1 MKTIYFRPGM
11 PISESGQEM
20 SRLYEWFG
28 EQNGIEIQ
36 MNDFTFTQI
45 LYRININPNNK
56 IMFFDEPMF
65 VYGYR
70 VQLVEDV
77 PDFYVNVFDFND
89 FWS

>member
-1 MKTIYFRPGM
+1 MRTIYFRPGM
-11 PISESGQEM
+11 PIVESGREI

-28 EQNGIEIQ
+28 EQNGIEIR

-45 LYRININPNNK
+45 LYRININPNDK

-77 PDFYVNVFDFND
+77 PDFYVNIFDFSD

>member
-1 MKTIYFRPGM
+1 
-11 PISESGQEM
+11 
-20 SRLYEWFG
+20 
-28 EQNGIEIQ
+28 

-45 LYRININPNNK
+45 LYRININPNDK

-77 PDFYVNVFDFND
+77 PDFYVNIFDFSD

>member
-1 MKTIYFRPGM
+1 MRTIYFRPGM
-11 PISESGQEM
+11 PIVESGREM
-20 SRLYEWFG
+20 SRLNEWFG
-28 EQNGIEIQ
+28 EQNGIEIR

-45 LYRININPNNK
+45 LYRININPNDK

-77 PDFYVNVFDFND
+77 PDFYVNIFDFGD